1 MYHKIV
7 ASIQDE
13 FITKNGR
20 IVSETQTACILM
32 LYFDLIQPEF
42 REKTLTTLVQNIGDH
57 RNHLTTGFVGTPYI
71 CHCLSELGA
80 HDVAQAVFL
89 KEDLPSW
96 FYAVKKGAT
105 TIWERWNSILPDGQF
120 EEAGNM
126 NSLNH
131 YAYGSI
137 GEWLYRKIAG
147 INMAAPGYKKIRIQP
162 LLTNS
167 MTEVS
172 ASYDSIYGRISTQ
185 IECKNGQF
193 KLTVEIPVNTTA
205 EIIFPDNNGSVE
217 VGSGIHSYKFPTTID
232 LTQEVYSFESTLG
245 EIVAN
250 PKGKAMLVTLS
261 PGILDNPMIEYAYEM
276 TINELS
282 GQAAEAKPLFA
293 AIIDSLNKNED

>member
-1 MYHKIV
+1 D
-7 ASIQDE
+7 SR
-13 FITKNGR
+13 F
-20 IVSETQTACILM
+20 
-32 LYFDLIQPEF
+32 
-42 REKTLTTLVQNIGDH
+42 KTLQQN
-57 RNHLTTGFVGTPYI
+57 R
-71 CHCLSELGA
+71 
-80 HDVAQAVFL
+80 
-89 KEDLPSW
+89 
-96 FYAVKKGAT
+96 
-105 TIWERWNSILPDGQF
+105 
-120 EEAGNM
+120 
-126 NSLNH
+126 
-131 YAYGSI
+131 
-137 GEWLYRKIAG
+137 
-147 INMAAPGYKKIRIQP
+147 
-162 LLTNS
+162 
-167 MTEVS
+167 
-172 ASYDSIYGRISTQ
+172 RISTQ